1 MPIFVGIDLPW
12 TAHRSDVPY
21 ESGICVLDKGNGDAG
36 IRCSRLEAVRM
47 HINDIANWLEELA
60 NESGPV
66 VVAIDAPLIVT
77 PKRSAEKNLNKEF
90 AKYSAGAFTTSMKW
104 LNRYNM
110 KAGPL
115 IGEEIKRN
123 FTLDPQSLL
132 RGDPDEFVAIEVYPH
147 SIHVRLFDLQKRI
160 LYKKGVKK
168 KKRQGLLCYQEYL
181 RQYLIQHAPSVM
193 GHANIQHA
201 LAPETLPE
209 NLPGTSK
216 KGPSLKHYEDMLDS
230 LTCAI
235 AAWRTWTDHS
245 AWKMYG
251 DAENGYIV
259 APSERPA
266 LP

>member
-1 MPIFVGIDLPW
+1 MPIFVGIDLAW
-12 TAHRSDVPY
+12 TAHRADVPY
-21 ESGICVLDKGNGDAG
+21 ESGICVLEAKGNAD
-36 IRCSRLEAVRM
+36 IHCSRLEAVRM

-60 NESGPV
+60 NESGPA

-77 PKRSAEKNLNKEF
+77 PKRSAEKNLNKDF
-90 AKYSAGAFTTSMKW
+90 SKYSAGAYTTSMKW
-104 LNRYNM
+104 IDGCNM

-115 IGEEIKRN
+115 IGEKLKHK

-132 RGDPDEFVAIEVYPH
+132 RGDLDEFVAIEVYPH
-147 SIHVRLFDLQKRI
+147 PIHVRLFDLQKRI
-160 LYKKGVKK
+160 LYKKGVKI

-181 RQYLIQHAPSVM
+181 RQYLMQHAPSVM
-193 GHANIQHA
+193 GHADIQHA

-216 KGPSLKHYEDMLDS
+216 KGLSLKHYEDMLDS

-235 AAWRTWTDHS
+235 AAWRTWTNHS

-259 APSERPA
+259 APRERPA

>member
-1 MPIFVGIDLPW
+1 MPIFVGIDLAW
-12 TAHRSDVPY
+12 TAHRADVPY
-21 ESGICVLDKGNGDAG
+21 KSGICVLEAKGNAD
-36 IRCSRLEAVRM
+36 IRCSRFEAVKV
-47 HINDIANWLEELA
+47 HINAITKCLGELA

-104 LNRYNM
+104 LTRYNM

-115 IGEEIKRN
+115 IGEGLKRN

-147 SIHVRLFDLQKRI
+147 PIHVRLFDLQKRI

-168 KKRQGLLCYQEYL
+168 KKRHGLLCYQEYL
-181 RQYLIQHAPSVM
+181 RQYLMKYAPSVM
-193 GHANIQHA
+193 GHADIQHA

-259 APSERPA
+259 APRERPA